1 MAIKLSFCVYLIHRY
16 PRGRV
21 QPRPSSGEKCT
32 KLLRLTALT
41 LVLVTIALPASA
53 QAAERVSAVLE
64 AIKAARSTT
73 LHDRVWM

>member
-1 MAIKLSFCVYLIHRY
+1 M
-16 PRGRV
+16 
-21 QPRPSSGEKCT
+21 